1 MRLLIVAL
9 MASGIGLV
17 GGDSVVTRS
26 NKLTANEATDGWLL
40 LFDGDSTFGWS
51 ASKGDKLSVKEG
63 VLRFEGAGKLANTT
77 AFSEFALEFQCR
89 VSAAKNHDDV
99 QITFP
104 GKTVG
109 MALPKVKNPTWAK
122 AKLIVASNRYKF
134 TLTSERGDFPSVSG
148 DLAEAEPTPITF
160 TVTDGVTLELRDV
173 TLVPVQMK
181 AIFTGKNLDGWKVF
195 PGKKSKF
202 TVNDKLELNIK
213 DGPGD
218 LQTEAQFGDFLLQ
231 LQCFSNGKHLNSGV
245 FFRCR
250 DNEYQNGYE
259 AQIHNGFTLDPPK
272 DYTVDDYD
280 PQTHK
285 LTGKHKVKSAA
296 NDWGTGAIYRRVPA
310 RQAVAKDFEWFTLTL
325 LAHGNHYATWVNGI
339 QVVDWTDHRPA
350 DSNPRNG
357 CRLEPGHISLQG
369 HDPTTDLSF
378 RNIRISEYPAL
389 KKKS

>member
-1 MRLLIVAL
+1 MRFLAIALIV
-9 MASGIGLV
+9 SGIGLV
-17 GGDSVVTRS
+17 GGDGVTTRS
-26 NKLTANEATDGWLL
+26 NKLTAHEAADGWLL
-40 LFDGDSTFGWS
+40 LFDGESTFGWS
-51 ASKGDKLSVKEG
+51 ASKNDILSVKEG
-63 VLRFEGAGKLANTT
+63 VLRIKGAGKLATTT
-77 AFSEFALEFQCR
+77 AFSQFALEFLCR
-89 VSAAKNHDDV
+89 VSGAMIHDDV
-99 QITFP
+99 QISFA

-122 AKLIVASNRYKF
+122 AKLIVADKRYKF

-148 DLAEAEPTPITF
+148 EMPEAEAGPIAF
-160 TVTDGVTLELRDV
+160 TLIDGVVLELRDV
-173 TLVPVQMK
+173 TLVPLQMK
-181 AIFTGKNLDGWKVF
+181 AIFSGKNLDGWKVF

-202 TVNDKLELNIK
+202 TVNDKLELNLK

-218 LQTEAQFGDFLLQ
+218 LQTEAKYGDFLLQ
-231 LQCFSNGKHLNSGV
+231 LQCFSNGKHLNSGI

-250 DNEYQNGYE
+250 EGEYQNGYE
-259 AQIHNGFTLDPPK
+259 AQIHNGFALDPPK

-310 RQAVAKDFEWFTLTL
+310 RQAVAKDFEWFTMTL
-325 LAHGNHYATWVNGI
+325 VAHGNHYATWVNGI
-339 QVVDWTDHRPA
+339 QVVDWTDNRPA

-378 RNIRISEYPAL
+378 RSIRILEYPAAM
-389 KKKS
+389 KKS

>member
-1 MRLLIVAL
+1 
-9 MASGIGLV
+9 
-17 GGDSVVTRS
+17 
-26 NKLTANEATDGWLL
+26 
-40 LFDGDSTFGWS
+40 
-51 ASKGDKLSVKEG
+51 
-63 VLRFEGAGKLANTT
+63 
-77 AFSEFALEFQCR
+77 
-89 VSAAKNHDDV
+89 
-99 QITFP
+99 
-104 GKTVG
+104 

-122 AKLIVASNRYKF
+122 AKLIVADKRYKF

-148 DLAEAEPTPITF
+148 DLPEAEPAPITIKLI
-160 TVTDGVTLELRDV
+160 DGVTLELRDV

-202 TVNDKLELNIK
+202 TVTDKLELNIK

-218 LQTEAQFGDFLLQ
+218 LQTEAKYGDFLLQ

-250 DNEYQNGYE
+250 EGEYQNGYE

-285 LTGKHKVKSAA
+285 LTGKHMVKSAA
-296 NDWGTGAIYRRVPA
+296 NDWGTGAIYRRMPA
-310 RQAVAKDFEWFTLTL
+310 RRAVAKDFEWFTMTL
-325 LAHGNHYATWVNGI
+325 VAHGNHYATWVNGS
-339 QVVDWTDHRPA
+339 QVVDWTDNRAA

-357 CRLEPGHISLQG
+357 CRLEAGHISLQG

-378 RNIRISEYPAL
+378 RNIRILAYPAAM
-389 KKKS
+389 KKS

>member
-1 MRLLIVAL
+1 MRLLIIVL
-9 MASGIGLV
+9 IASAIGL
-17 GGDSVVTRS
+17 GGDSGVTRF
-26 NKLTANEATDGWLL
+26 NKLTSQEAADGWLL
-40 LFDGDSTFGWS
+40 LFDGERTFGWS
-51 ASKGDKLSVKEG
+51 ASKDDKLSVKDG

-77 AFSEFALEFQCR
+77 AFSQFALEFLCR
-89 VSAAKNHDDV
+89 VSGAANHDDV
-99 QITFP
+99 QISFND
-104 GKTVG
+104 KTVG

-148 DLAEAEPTPITF
+148 ELPQAPAAPIVF
-160 TVTDGVTLELRDV
+160 TIAGGVTLELRDV
-173 TLVPVQMK
+173 TLMPVQMK
-181 AIFTGKNLDGWKVF
+181 AIFAGKSLDGWKEF

-218 LQTEAQFGDFLLQ
+218 LQTEAKYADFLLQ

-250 DNEYQNGYE
+250 DGEYQNGYE

-272 DYTVDDYD
+272 EYSVDDYD

-285 LTGKHKVKSAA
+285 LMGKHKVKSAA
-296 NDWGTGAIYRRVPA
+296 NDWGTGAIYRRMPA
-310 RQAVAKDFEWFTLTL
+310 RQAVAKDFEWFTMTL
-325 LAHGNHYATWVNGI
+325 VAHDNHYATWVNGI

-378 RNIRISEYPAL
+378 RNIRILEYPPAM
-389 KKKS
+389 KKS